1 MVTWLDG
8 SSPGVFHF
16 NWLLPSL
23 PDRPDGYAR
32 PQRREHP
39 PLQQCSLVPAAPV
52 CPGALPQWRP
62 VQPPAGHLWMRLPEW
77 VLRRTLSEQWVT
89 HLSQFGH
96 FNTVN
101 TSRWLSR
108 LSGLSLIGSTLK
120 RHMAAFIWLHFRLRV
135 SGTEIRNILCNTT
148 CSWLASIKMPWKQ
161 TCHGSFMFF
170 LCQFQPEAT
179 GMKIIQ
185 CVFRMLMTFSKRL
198 HSSCITCPWLR
209 TDSPSERCL
218 SVFTINLVRT
228 GSSTISR

>member
-96 FNTVN
+96 FNTEISFLRPFYEKADCSPV
-101 TSRWLSR
+101 
-108 LSGLSLIGSTLK
+108 GSTD
-120 RHMAAFIWLHFRLRV
+120 
-135 SGTEIRNILCNTT
+135 C
-148 CSWLASIKMPWKQ
+148 Q
-161 TCHGSFMFF
+161 DCH
-170 LCQFQPEAT
+170 
-179 GMKIIQ
+179 
-185 CVFRMLMTFSKRL
+185 
-198 HSSCITCPWLR
+198 W
-209 TDSPSERCL
+209 
-218 SVFTINLVRT
+218 LVRLWKDT
-228 GSSTISR
+228 WQHLFGFTLGFVWVGLKSVIFYVTQLVLGLRP